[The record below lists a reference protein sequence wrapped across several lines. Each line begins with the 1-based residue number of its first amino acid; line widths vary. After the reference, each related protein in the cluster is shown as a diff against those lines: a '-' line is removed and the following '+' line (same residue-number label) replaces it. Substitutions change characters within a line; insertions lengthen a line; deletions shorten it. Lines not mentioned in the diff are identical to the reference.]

1 MFFTSG
7 TMRQH
12 KMWFRTTSIQAPHIF
27 FPSRC
32 IITINTQGG
41 VIFVLSATPNL
52 HFHKDLYKALYYIY
66 HPLIKLRIYCT
77 TDALCEKSIKW
88 WSREIFPKHL
98 MVMGTTKRWHF
109 QWRSWCPPQI
119 LKTTTTTKK
128 TLEHDGVIFIDWLHK
143 AIKHYGTEVGMSKE

>member
-66 HPLIKLRIYCT
+66 HPLIKLRIYCP

-98 MVMGTTKRWHF
+98 MVMGVLPKDGTVSGDHGVHLK
-109 QWRSWCPPQI
+109 SWKQQQQQ
-119 LKTTTTTKK
+119 K